1 MSRRCSDGL
10 MITVK
15 TELLPPSKKKTQGFV
30 TLPRTMNPSKKKLN
44 LEWFMTLPRT
54 INLDKG

>member
-15 TELLPPSKKKTQGFV
+15 TELLA
-30 TLPRTMNPSKKKLN
+30 PSKKKLN
-44 LEWFMTLPRT
+44 LEGIVTLPRT
-54 INLDKG
+54 MNLDKG